1 MCIATVVKNRWDLM
15 DKDRMCCWDLTSTG
29 KLDVKR
35 EERDAIPLRTRAA
48 GQWSVHHQSAAAHVV
63 AGRCVVKMAVRPL
76 GETSHKRLCCGES
89 EMMTDLHT
97 LLVNIVIFL
106 LRKGLIL
113 DFCFLLEEHI
123 ERKAGPPVQELETC
137 LLRPYSSF

>member
-1 MCIATVVKNRWDLM
+1 M
-15 DKDRMCCWDLTSTG
+15 DKDRICCCDLTSTG

-35 EERDAIPLRTRAA
+35 EEGDAIPLRTRAA
-48 GQWSVHHQSAAAHVV
+48 VQWSVHHRSAAAFAV
-63 AGRCVVKMAVRPL
+63 AGRRVVKMAVWPL

-89 EMMTDLHT
+89 EMMVDLHI

-106 LRKGLIL
+106 PRKGLIL

-123 ERKAGPPVQELETC
+123 ERKAGPPIQELETC
-137 LLRPYSSF
+137 LLRPVSSF